1 MTIEGA
7 CAHGNLLPWVRV
19 PVGLRGIPLQVQ
31 KTPMGVFVYAC
42 FAFSLFSLHPFI
54 CFALTFGER
63 AFLPS
68 GRNM

>member
-7 CAHGNLLPWVRV
+7 CARGNLLPWVRV
-19 PVGLRGIPLQVQ
+19 PVGLRGIPLQVHR
-31 KTPMGVFVYAC
+31 GVSVYAC
-42 FAFSLFSLHPFI
+42 FALSLFSLHPFI

-63 AFLPS
+63 TFLPN

>member
-7 CAHGNLLPWVRV
+7 CARGNLLPWVRV

-42 FAFSLFSLHPFI
+42 FALSPFSLHLFI
-54 CFALTFGER
+54 CFALTLGER
-63 AFLPS
+63 TFLPS

>member
-19 PVGLRGIPLQVQ
+19 PVGLQGQ
-31 KTPMGVFVYAC
+31 KTPLGVFVYAC
-42 FAFSLFSLHPFI
+42 FALSPFSPHLFI
-54 CFALTFGER
+54 CFALALGER